1 MQNLICPHCHK
12 TIDASD
18 FLAEE
23 KTHFEQE
30 VQAKRQEYKQA
41 FKNLEEK
48 KKALDKQVQ
57 EGVARA
63 LEKERQELYDSI
75 RMKVKRE
82 QEEALALLQRENTEK
97 SNQLKEMHTLQ
108 AENEKLKRDKE
119 EMRAAIEAQSAAQLN
134 TQLQQLKERL
144 QADYEIKLQEKEE
157 QINQLKQSA
166 LEIQKRAESTSQQ
179 LQGEAQERVIEE
191 YLRVHFPLDSIEDI
205 KKGQRGADCLH
216 KVYTRQGLF
225 CGTICYES
233 KNTKNFNKEWVV
245 KLKEDMQVEG
255 AEVGVLVSAIL
266 PKEMER
272 MGLFEGVYVCT
283 FEEFKALSVLLRAM
297 VERIALVQKSQE
309 DKADKAHSLYHYL
322 TSTEFNLQIQGI
334 VENFMQMQEDLRKE
348 KQAMQKHWA
357 KQEKRIDQILS
368 LISQTYGSLEGIA
381 GLSMPALQALEF
393 KQ

>member
-12 TIDASD
+12 SIDASD
-18 FLAEE
+18 FLVEA
-23 KTHFEQE
+23 KAHFEQE

-48 KKALDKQVQ
+48 EKSLNKQVQ
-57 EGVARA
+57 EGVAKA
-63 LEKERQELYDSI
+63 LEKERSELYNSI
-75 RMKVKRE
+75 RMKVKHE
-82 QEEALALLQRENTEK
+82 QEEALALLQKENTEK

-119 EMRAAIEAQSAAQLN
+119 EMRVAIEAQSAVQLN
-134 TQLQQLKERL
+134 TELQQL
-144 QADYEIKLQEKEE
+144 QAKYEIKLQEKEE

-233 KNTKNFNKEWVV
+233 KNTKNFNKEWIT
-245 KLKEDMQVEG
+245 KLKEDMQSEG

-266 PKEMER
+266 PKQMER
-272 MGLFEGVYVCT
+272 MGLLEGVYVCT
-283 FEEFKALSVLLRAM
+283 FEEFKGLSVLLRAM
-297 VERIALVQKSQE
+297 VEKIALVQKSQE
-309 DKADKAHSLYHYL
+309 DKADKAYLLYNYL
-322 TSTEFNLQIQGI
+322 TSTEFNLHVQGM
-334 VENFMQMQEDLRKE
+334 VESFLQMQEDLRKE

-357 KQEKRIDQILS
+357 KREKQIDQILFHVS
-368 LISQTYGSLEGIA
+368 HTYGSLEGIA

-393 KQ
+393 KE